1 MLIKAPR
8 PSFTASHL
16 VRLSREFYRG
26 IDLPISVFA
35 LPGGRR

>member
-1 MLIKAPR
+1 VPAFHQRVAL
-8 PSFTASHL
+8 
-16 VRLSREFYRG
+16 RG